1 MPFTP
6 WGPEFA
12 FLPRQLPHFLPQPV
26 SFGLVWTTIFC
37 YPGFLEASTLGSSCQ
52 FKESFVPSQHIN
64 WGKRETGH
72 DLVPQH

>member
-12 FLPRQLPHFLPQPV
+12 FSARQLPHFPAPACFFWPGLDYNLLLPR
-26 SFGLVWTTIFC
+26 I
-37 YPGFLEASTLGSSCQ
+37 LEPSTLGSSCQ

-64 WGKRETGH
+64 WGKSR
-72 DLVPQH
+72 P